1 MSRALVVLLL
11 AVGLAAC
18 SEKPQVS
25 GGKKV
30 DQKASDGSQ
39 FGSVD
44 PAWKMGDAAS
54 WDQQIQ
60 RRTQGQN
67 EHSRITR

>member
-1 MSRALVVLLL
+1 MSRGLVLLSL
-11 AVGLAAC
+11 VVGLAAC
-18 SEKPQVS
+18 SEKPQIS
-25 GGKKV
+25 GGKKA

-39 FGSVD
+39 YGNVD
-44 PAWKMGDAAS
+44 PAWKMGDQAS

-67 EHSRITR
+67 EHSRVGN

>member
-1 MSRALVVLLL
+1 MKRAFVLLCL
-11 AVGLAAC
+11 ALGLAAC
-18 SEKPQVS
+18 TEKPQVS

-30 DQKASDGSQ
+30 DQKASAGSE
-39 FGSVD
+39 FGNVD
-44 PAWKMGDAAS
+44 PAWKVGDQTS

>member
-1 MSRALVVLLL
+1 MSRAFLVLLM

-44 PAWKMGDAAS
+44 PAWKMRDAAS
-54 WDQQIQ
+54 WAQQIQ

>member
-1 MSRALVVLLL
+1 MSRALLVLLM

-44 PAWKMGDAAS
+44 PAWKMGDPTS